1 MAASAS
7 EVPATAKRP
16 PKSDFKRHGSTKRKR
31 RGDKTRATI
40 AAAENTRDRILRV
53 AIAEFAEKGYSGAR
67 VDVICKLSRANPR
80 MIYHYFGGKDHLY
93 IAVLEQVLGELRTE
107 ELKLDVAHVA
117 PIDGMMQLFDFTYD
131 HFGGHPELIHLLSGE
146 NLRKARFLRRSVKT
160 PIVASPLI
168 RLIDELLRRGEK
180 EGDFRRGIDPLQL
193 YVTMVGF
200 AYFHRS
206 NAYTLSVIFQSD
218 LSRPPGRSR
227 TSATPRRCCC
237 AFCAAIA
244 PDTQRLFQQRLHNF
258 CSKARP
264 GRACLARR
272 SRRREEFPRLIRRFI
287 KCPPN
292 GTFFA
297 GK

>member
-7 EVPATAKRP
+7 ELPATAKRP
-16 PKSDFKRHGSTKRKR
+16 PKSDFKRDGGAKKKR
-31 RGDKTRATI
+31 RGDKARAPVS
-40 AAAENTRDRILRV
+40 AAENTRERILRV

-131 HFGGHPELIHLLSGE
+131 HFGGHAELIHLLSGE
-146 NLRKARFLRRSVKT
+146 NLLKARFLRRSVKT
-160 PIVASPLI
+160 PIIASPLI

-218 LSRPPGRSR
+218 LLAPPWQAAHKRYAKEMLLR
-227 TSATPRRCCC
+227 FLRR
-237 AFCAAIA
+237 
-244 PDTQRLFQQRLHNF
+244 D
-258 CSKARP
+258 
-264 GRACLARR
+264 RA
-272 SRRREEFPRLIRRFI
+272 
-287 KCPPN
+287 
-292 GTFFA
+292 
-297 GK
+297 

>member
-1 MAASAS
+1 MPHGNVDAAMAASPSDVAAAARRVARFDS
-7 EVPATAKRP
+7 KRESAAAK
-16 PKSDFKRHGSTKRKR
+16 KR
-31 RGDKTRATI
+31 RPERSHTP
-40 AAAENTRDRILRV
+40 AAAENTRERILRV
-53 AIAEFAEKGYSGAR
+53 AIAEFSEKGYSGAR

-146 NLRKARFLRRSVKT
+146 NLLKARFLRQSVKT

-168 RLIDELLRRGEK
+168 ALIDELLRRGQK

-200 AYFHRS
+200 SYFHRS
-206 NAYTLSVIFQSD
+206 NAYTLSVIFRTD
-218 LSRPPGRSR
+218 LLAPAWQTAQKRYAREMLLR
-227 TSATPRRCCC
+227 FLRR
-237 AFCAAIA
+237 
-244 PDTQRLFQQRLHNF
+244 D
-258 CSKARP
+258 
-264 GRACLARR
+264 G
-272 SRRREEFPRLIRRFI
+272 
-287 KCPPN
+287 
-292 GTFFA
+292 G
-297 GK
+297 

>member
-7 EVPATAKRP
+7 EVPATTKRP
-16 PKSDFKRHGSTKRKR
+16 PKSDFKRDGSTKKKR

-131 HFGGHPELIHLLSGE
+131 HFRQPSRTHSSAERRE
-146 NLRKARFLRRSVKT
+146 FAQKARFLRRSVKT
-160 PIVASPLI
+160 PIIASPLI

-218 LSRPPGRSR
+218 LLGRPWQAAHKRYAKEMLLR
-227 TSATPRRCCC
+227 FLRR
-237 AFCAAIA
+237 
-244 PDTQRLFQQRLHNF
+244 D
-258 CSKARP
+258 
-264 GRACLARR
+264 RA
-272 SRRREEFPRLIRRFI
+272 
-287 KCPPN
+287 
-292 GTFFA
+292 
-297 GK
+297 

>member
-7 EVPATAKRP
+7 ELPATVKRP
-16 PKSDFKRHGSTKRKR
+16 PKSDFKRDGSTKKKR
-31 RGDKTRATI
+31 RGDKGRANI
-40 AAAENTRDRILRV
+40 ATAENTRDRILRV

-131 HFGGHPELIHLLSGE
+131 HFGGHPELIYLLSGE
-146 NLRKARFLRRSVKT
+146 NLQKARFLRRSVKT
-160 PIVASPLI
+160 PIIASPLI

-218 LSRPPGRSR
+218 LLAPPWQAAHKRYAKEMLLR
-227 TSATPRRCCC
+227 FLRR
-237 AFCAAIA
+237 
-244 PDTQRLFQQRLHNF
+244 D
-258 CSKARP
+258 
-264 GRACLARR
+264 RA
-272 SRRREEFPRLIRRFI
+272 
-287 KCPPN
+287 
-292 GTFFA
+292 
-297 GK
+297 